1 MEVDYSRIKDDLPL
15 QKDQTLLRTDQRSP
29 CSNHLSQY
37 PGPQMNHTDSH
48 DTAPANTCVWQED
61 LVHNA
66 RHLQGY
72 RLSGEESDNQPILR
86 GRLETTQ
93 LQPGLSLHLVDA
105 RIAQP
110 FSFEARLEPCL
121 KLSIVLRGNTT
132 ISYGNRTLDLGPGV
146 GQSSSAHNTRASV
159 IALNEDER
167 CFHQARECDIRR
179 SLTLSLSPEWLERQ
193 QLNLPGTRRF
203 LARHL
208 HTLDWHLPESLRLMA
223 EQLFHGTLDDPAS
236 RLIREGFALT
246 LAGYLIEQLEQ
257 SEQKPRP
264 VCAETR
270 RGRQLLE
277 LLDSGEADLLSMT
290 DIGNRLGMSSAT
302 LQRCAR
308 QTLGTS
314 LNAYLRQ
321 RRLEKAYH
329 LLLHTDSSIAEAAT
343 LAGYAHTANFTTA
356 FRRQFGVCPKTLK
369 GHRN

>member
-1 MEVDYSRIKDDLPL
+1 MPL
-15 QKDQTLLRTDQRSP
+15 QKDQTLLRTDQKSP
-29 CSNHLSQY
+29 CSNHTSQY
-37 PGPQMNHTDSH
+37 PGPSMNHTDRHPVAS
-48 DTAPANTCVWQED
+48 AESYLWQQD
-61 LVHNA
+61 LVRNA
-66 RHLQGY
+66 EHLKRY
-72 RLSGEESDNQPILR
+72 RLSVEKTEHQPILH
-86 GRLETTQ
+86 GYLETEQ

-121 KLSIVLRGNTT
+121 KLSIVLRGNTR
-132 ISYGNRTLDLGPGV
+132 ISYGNRTLDLGPGI
-146 GQSSSAHNTRASV
+146 GQCSSAHNTRACV

-193 QLNLPGTRRF
+193 QLILPGTRRF

-208 HTLDWHLPESLRLMA
+208 HTLDWQLPEPLRLMA
-223 EQLFHGTLDDPAS
+223 EQLFHRTTDDPAS
-236 RLIREGFALT
+236 KLIREGFALT

-257 SEQKPRP
+257 SEAKPRRTSP
-264 VCAETR
+264 ETR

-277 LLDSGEADLLSMT
+277 LLNSDGADLLSMT
-290 DIGNRLGMSSAT
+290 DIGNRLGMSTAT

-314 LNAYLRQ
+314 LNAYLRR
-321 RRLEKAYH
+321 RRLEKAYQ

-343 LAGYAHTANFTTA
+343 QAGYAHTANFSTA
-356 FRRQFGVCPKTLK
+356 FRRQFGVCPRALK
-369 GHRN
+369 MHDH

>member
-1 MEVDYSRIKDDLPL
+1 
-15 QKDQTLLRTDQRSP
+15 
-29 CSNHLSQY
+29 
-37 PGPQMNHTDSH
+37 MNHADSYN
-48 DTAPANTCVWQED
+48 TASSDHCLWQED
-61 LVHNA
+61 LLHNA
-66 RHLQGY
+66 RHLQRY
-72 RLSGEESDNQPILR
+72 QLSGEDSEHQPILH
-86 GRLETTQ
+86 GHLETTQ

-121 KLSIVLRGNTT
+121 KLSIVLRGNTR
-132 ISYGNRTLDLGPGV
+132 ISYGDRTLDLGPGV
-146 GQSSSAHNTRASV
+146 GQSSSAHNARASV

-167 CFHQARECDIRR
+167 CFHQARVCDIRR

-193 QLNLPGTRRF
+193 QLDLPGTRRF

-208 HTLDWHLPESLRLMA
+208 HTRDWQLPETLRLMA

-236 RLIREGFALT
+236 KLIREGFALT
-246 LAGYLIEQLEQ
+246 LAGYLIEQLEE
-257 SEQKPRP
+257 SEQRPRP
-264 VCAETR
+264 ACIETR

-277 LLDSGEADLLSMT
+277 LLNSGEADLLSVT
-290 DIGNRLGMSSAT
+290 EIGNRLGMSTAT

-314 LNAYLRQ
+314 LSAYLRQ

-329 LLLHTDSSIAEAAT
+329 LLLHTDSSISDAAT
-343 LAGYAHTANFTTA
+343 LAGYAHTANFATA

-369 GHRN
+369 GQGH